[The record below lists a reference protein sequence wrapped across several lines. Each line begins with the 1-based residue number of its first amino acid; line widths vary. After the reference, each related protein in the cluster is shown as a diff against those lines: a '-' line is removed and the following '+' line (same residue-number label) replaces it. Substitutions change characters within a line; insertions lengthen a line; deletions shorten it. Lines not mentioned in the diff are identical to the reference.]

1 MDRPRASLASGISLI
16 KFTIHQPQP
25 FLGWD
30 ALSFAGYIGHGR
42 TAYGRRKVPSHAP
55 ILRPLGPGLKALR
68 SRPRGAAIIAA
79 MGYQITSK
87 VLVGMGRAEAA
98 TERMTDEVWAEI
110 LQRTDIVRLAD
121 ERELDWPELALGR
134 REQAEIPQPLANTL
148 ADALEDM
155 YVSQDIRDYV
165 WDGGSLDQFT
175 ARRVIDILR
184 AGGVTLARIASPLAG
199 DDAPPMP

>member
-1 MDRPRASLASGISLI
+1 MI
-16 KFTIHQPQP
+16 
-25 FLGWD
+25 
-30 ALSFAGYIGHGR
+30 
-42 TAYGRRKVPSHAP
+42 V
-55 ILRPLGPGLKALR
+55 
-68 SRPRGAAIIAA
+68 A

-87 VLVGMGRAEAA
+87 VLVGMSRAEVA

-110 LQRTDIVRLAD
+110 LQRTDIVRLAS
-121 ERELDWPELALGR
+121 ERGLEWPTLALGR
-134 REQAEIPQPLANTL
+134 REQAEISQPLANTL

-165 WDGGSLDQFT
+165 GDGGSLDQYT
-175 ARRVIDILR
+175 ARRGIDILR

>member
-1 MDRPRASLASGISLI
+1 M
-16 KFTIHQPQP
+16 
-25 FLGWD
+25 
-30 ALSFAGYIGHGR
+30 
-42 TAYGRRKVPSHAP
+42 
-55 ILRPLGPGLKALR
+55 
-68 SRPRGAAIIAA
+68 IAA

-110 LQRTDIVRLAD
+110 LQRTDIVGLAS
-121 ERELDWPELALGR
+121 ERGLEWPTLALGR
-134 REQAEIPQPLANTL
+134 REQAEISQPLANTL

-165 WDGGSLDQFT
+165 WDGGSLDQYT
-175 ARRVIDILR
+175 ARRAIDILR

>member
-1 MDRPRASLASGISLI
+1 M
-16 KFTIHQPQP
+16 
-25 FLGWD
+25 
-30 ALSFAGYIGHGR
+30 
-42 TAYGRRKVPSHAP
+42 
-55 ILRPLGPGLKALR
+55 
-68 SRPRGAAIIAA
+68 IAA

-110 LQRTDIVRLAD
+110 LQRTDIVRLAS

-134 REQAEIPQPLANTL
+134 REQAEISQPLANIL

-165 WDGGSLDQFT
+165 WDGGSLDQYT

>member
-1 MDRPRASLASGISLI
+1 M
-16 KFTIHQPQP
+16 
-25 FLGWD
+25 
-30 ALSFAGYIGHGR
+30 
-42 TAYGRRKVPSHAP
+42 
-55 ILRPLGPGLKALR
+55 
-68 SRPRGAAIIAA
+68 IAA

-110 LQRTDIVRLAD
+110 LQRTDIVRLAS
-121 ERELDWPELALGR
+121 ERGLEWPTLALGR
-134 REQAEIPQPLANTL
+134 REQAEISQPLANIL

-165 WDGGSLDQFT
+165 WDSGSLDQYT
-175 ARRVIDILR
+175 ARRVIDILS

>member
-1 MDRPRASLASGISLI
+1 M
-16 KFTIHQPQP
+16 
-25 FLGWD
+25 
-30 ALSFAGYIGHGR
+30 
-42 TAYGRRKVPSHAP
+42 
-55 ILRPLGPGLKALR
+55 
-68 SRPRGAAIIAA
+68 IAA

-110 LQRTDIVRLAD
+110 LQRTDIVRLAS
-121 ERELDWPELALGR
+121 ERGLEWPQLALGR
-134 REQAEIPQPLANTL
+134 REQAEISQPLANTL

-165 WDGGSLDQFT
+165 WDGGSLDQYT

>member
-1 MDRPRASLASGISLI
+1 
-16 KFTIHQPQP
+16 
-25 FLGWD
+25 
-30 ALSFAGYIGHGR
+30 
-42 TAYGRRKVPSHAP
+42 
-55 ILRPLGPGLKALR
+55 
-68 SRPRGAAIIAA
+68 

-87 VLVGMGRAEAA
+87 VLVGLGHAEAA

-155 YVSQDIRDYV
+155 YVHQDIREYDE
-165 WDGGSLDQFT
+165 DAGSLDQFT

-184 AGGVTLARIASPLAG
+184 AGGVILAQIASPLAG
-199 DDAPPMP
+199 DDAPSMP